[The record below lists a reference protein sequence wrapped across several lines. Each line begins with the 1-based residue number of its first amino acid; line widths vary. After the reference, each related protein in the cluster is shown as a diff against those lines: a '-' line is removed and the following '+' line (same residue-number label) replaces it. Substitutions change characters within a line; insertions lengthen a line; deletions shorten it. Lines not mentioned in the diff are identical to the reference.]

1 MQWIRPCIN
10 ECEAFPLTEAD
21 QNLRCI
27 KYTQLLEDIN
37 NYQLLRKVESEV
49 AALLRNPVFWT
60 TISSYL
66 FSLAKPYS
74 GVILFRRECNFSW
87 LVQLLWRWHSPWKQL
102 RHFVL
107 IATTAWSNL
116 LPATTF
122 ASRHNALCVNLT
134 SILVGFISDLFLPI
148 KKYEGEEIWHHITK
162 WETIAVFPLYVRIVL
177 KIQVLSGSCPVSAG
191 AELLTLRAS
200 IMPFMFVM
208 KKMPKKPYIRQ
219 NLCENLTC

>member
-10 ECEAFPLTEAD
+10 ECEAFPLRDAN

-27 KYTQLLEDIN
+27 KYTQFLEYLK
-37 NYQLLRKVESEV
+37 NYQLLRKVKSEV
-49 AALLRNPVFWT
+49 EAVLRNPVFWT

-87 LVQLLWRWHSPWKQL
+87 LVQLLWRWHNPWKQL

-116 LPATTF
+116 LPPTTF
-122 ASRHNALCVNLT
+122 PSRHNALCVNLT
-134 SILVGFISDLFLPI
+134 SILVGLISDLFLPN
-148 KKYEGEEIWHHITK
+148 KEIRRWRNLASHHKMGNNSCFSSLRKNRVEDSSPVGKFLSVGWYRVTDVSGVDK
-162 WETIAVFPLYVRIVL
+162 AFHVR
-177 KIQVLSGSCPVSAG
+177 GD
-191 AELLTLRAS
+191 
-200 IMPFMFVM
+200 
-208 KKMPKKPYIRQ
+208 KMPKKPYIRQ
-219 NLCENLTC
+219 NFCENLAC